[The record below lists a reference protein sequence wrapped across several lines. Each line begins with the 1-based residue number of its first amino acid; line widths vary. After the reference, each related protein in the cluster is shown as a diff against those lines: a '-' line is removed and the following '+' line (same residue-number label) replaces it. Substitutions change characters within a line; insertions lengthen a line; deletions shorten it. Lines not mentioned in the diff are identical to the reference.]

1 MGFKFTL
8 ILNREITEQETADLR
23 DAGCAQAEFSTD
35 TLPTDASVTVA
46 RLDFDDT
53 ESTSLAEAIE
63 AGLEAVK
70 KVPEL
75 SVPGLNVPAQPAH
88 LESDEEQAAQSGQAA
103 DTDQAATADQARD
116 ADLVEAAASE

>member
-8 ILNREITEQETADLR
+8 ILNRTVTDQETAALR

-53 ESTSLAEAIE
+53 ESTTLAEAIE

-70 KVPEL
+70 KVPDL
-75 SVPGLNVPAQPAH
+75 SVPGLNVPAQPAY
-88 LESDEEQAAQSGQAA
+88 LPTEGESGEAG
-103 DTDQAATADQARD
+103 
-116 ADLVEAAASE
+116 ADLVEAVAGE

>member
-8 ILNREITEQETADLR
+8 ILNREITEQETEILR
-23 DAGCAQAEFSTD
+23 EAGCAQAEFGTD

-53 ESTSLAEAIE
+53 ESTNLAEAIE

-70 KVPEL
+70 KVPDL

-88 LESDEEQAAQSGQAA
+88 LPSADGESEDAAAA
-103 DTDQAATADQARD
+103 SET
-116 ADLVEAAASE
+116 DLVEAVAGE